1 MKEASHSI
9 TVSERLKK
17 VLEIILALGNFMNSQ
32 RKGLAVG
39 FKIQSLSKV
48 RFVFVHF
55 FFIPSILVL
64 KIGPLLY
71 SLKYKFI
78 KANKP

>member
-48 RFVFVHF
+48 GLVVVKCTRF
-55 FFIPSILVL
+55 
-64 KIGPLLY
+64 LY
-71 SLKYKFI
+71 SFFQNLTALRF
-78 KANKP
+78 